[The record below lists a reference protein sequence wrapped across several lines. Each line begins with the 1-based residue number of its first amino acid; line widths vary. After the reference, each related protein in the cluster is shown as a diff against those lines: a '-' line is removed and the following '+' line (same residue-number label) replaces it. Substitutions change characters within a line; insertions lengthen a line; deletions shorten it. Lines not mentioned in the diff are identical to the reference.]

1 MDIGTLIGLVATVV
15 VILVAILSAS
25 ELQYFIDIPSI
36 AVVFGATFGVTFIKY
51 RLSEMIKAFIVAAQA
66 AFFEQSMSASDI
78 IEKATGLTKIV
89 QKDGIIALEGQDIPN
104 EFMKKGIDL
113 VMDGHSPEFTEKIL
127 RNLMTRAIEDA
138 ERGQKMF
145 SSMGDSAPAM
155 GMIGTLIG
163 LVAMLQNLS
172 DPAAIGPSMAVALI
186 TTLYGAAIA
195 QVFCIPL
202 SEKLGMRARELQDH
216 LDLIIE
222 SVLAIQQGQSALVMT
237 QLLNTYLKNPD
248 ETEKK

>member
-1 MDIGTLIGLVATVV
+1 MDIGTLIGLIATVV
-15 VILVAILSAS
+15 VIIVAILSAS

-36 AVVFGATFGVTFIKY
+36 AVVFGSTFGVTFIKY

-66 AFFEQSMSASDI
+66 AFFEQSMSATEI
-78 IEKATGLTKIV
+78 IEKATDLTKIV

-127 RNLMTRAIEDA
+127 RNIMTRAIEDS
-138 ERGQKMF
+138 EQGGKMF
-145 SSMGDSAPAM
+145 SSMGESAPAM

-195 QVFCIPL
+195 QIFCIPFA
-202 SEKLGMRARELQDH
+202 EKLNMRAKELKDH

-237 QLLNTYLKNPD
+237 QLLNTYLKNP
-248 ETEKK
+248 EEGEK